1 MEKWRRGEVSSEQEQ
16 IGDMEEKKGELG
28 GEGGSCRLLL
38 ELNSSDFIQHYR
50 RKSEF
55 KLSKRNKN

>member
-1 MEKWRRGEVSSEQEQ
+1 MSGEQEQ
-16 IGDMEEKKGELG
+16 IGDMEEKKGDCG
-28 GEGGSCRLLL
+28 GRRGGGSCRLLL

-55 KLSKRNKN
+55 KLSKRHKI